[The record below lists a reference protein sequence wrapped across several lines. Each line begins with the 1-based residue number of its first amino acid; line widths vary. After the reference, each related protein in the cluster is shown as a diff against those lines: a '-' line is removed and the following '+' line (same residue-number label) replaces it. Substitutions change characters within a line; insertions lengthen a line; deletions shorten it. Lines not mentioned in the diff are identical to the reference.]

1 MIILLLYSY
10 FQRFFFLK
18 IYLHIKCIQFWGFLK
33 KKYFCCI
40 FPVNEYYCGN
50 NPADVVFLLDSSNSI
65 WGPHFRT
72 QLQFVKD
79 VVSMFQVDVN
89 QTRIGI
95 VTYGSSVRREFY
107 LNEFPTK
114 RGVLSAIDRIRQMQ
128 GYATHTHSAI
138 KFMRETMFTTEKGAR
153 DDVARVGIILTD
165 GQSSNMLLTV
175 WEASRAKK
183 DNVNIFAIGIG
194 SKINTRELRLMASR
208 PSHEHFFKVTD
219 FNALQ
224 NIKDMLA
231 VRTCRGKVSSTISVC
246 QVFYKYM
253 YLYLGNKLLKQ
264 KYV

>member
-1 MIILLLYSY
+1 M
-10 FQRFFFLK
+10 F
-18 IYLHIKCIQFWGFLK
+18 
-33 KKYFCCI
+33 CI

-65 WGPHFRT
+65 WGPHFRA

-114 RGVLSAIDRIRQMQ
+114 QGVLSAIDRIRQMQ

-138 KFMRETMFTTEKGAR
+138 KFMRQTMFATEKGAR

-246 QVFYKYM
+246 
-253 YLYLGNKLLKQ
+253 
-264 KYV
+264 